1 MAKEPK
7 KLEPIKHEKARLATF
22 RKRKNSLLKKAW
34 EFKTLCDVDACM
46 IIYGPKHKDQPGKP
60 ETWASEEGKLTSI
73 INRYKGTHKTDQRQ
87 RTAVSLPNL
96 NENTAVRVPKNS
108 RRLECTTWDQR
119 FDSFSEDQM
128 KKALCRLNTK
138 LALTAKKIYTMKG
151 GPKAM
156 GKSASETSEES
167 QISHN
172 HVHQNVDSPRQ
183 RKGKKSIDIQRPIS
197 FQPNN
202 QVYQMPPLSLMGTP
216 IWMRPNANNPYPSGG
231 ASSSTTPYSPQ
242 QSIGASSSTIPFTPL
257 QPSVQWNPASSQHPL
272 QGPVQWWYL
281 PLSHTPL
288 RGPVPWNL
296 PSSQPNQFLVTS
308 SGAPSKENAAQL
320 KKSSVNLKLQPPGR
334 QQE

>member
-1 MAKEPK
+1 
-7 KLEPIKHEKARLATF
+7 
-22 RKRKNSLLKKAW
+22 
-34 EFKTLCDVDACM
+34 M

-96 NENTAVRVPKNS
+96 NENTVKKVDDRAVRVPKNS
-108 RRLECTTWDQR
+108 RRLECATWDQR

-156 GKSASETSEES
+156 GKSTSETSEES

-320 KKSSVNLKLQPPGR
+320 KKSSVNLKLQPPGQ